1 MTGGPG
7 TNGENQSPFVFCG
20 GKAAHNKD
28 KRREPAAPGKSCQCG
43 EFVI

>member
-20 GKAAHNKD
+20 GKAAHNKMGAGSPQ
-28 KRREPAAPGKSCQCG
+28 RRENLVNAGNL
-43 EFVI
+43 